1 MSERLAQV
9 LERADELLSRLE
21 HFLPK
26 QAPIDWSATYAATW
40 NSKHGRSNFHP
51 VGHLDTIQLDDLLE
65 VDRQKEALIQNTAQ
79 FCAGLPANNVLLWG
93 ARGTGKSSLIHA
105 LLNSFAKRSL
115 RLVEVDKKSL
125 ADIARLAEHLQKE
138 PFRFIVVCDDLSF
151 DATDTG
157 YKELKSSLEGAIF
170 ATVENVLV
178 YITSNRRHLITEL
191 AKENQELQELHSS
204 ETVEEKISLSDRF
217 GLWLSFHPFDQEQY
231 LRVAKH
237 WVRHYAEQCS
247 FKYSFDDEV
256 RTNALRWALNRGVR
270 SGRTANHFARAWV
283 GGKSLEHLSKENDGD

>member
-1 MSERLAQV
+1 MSERLERI

-21 HFLPK
+21 RMLPTTET
-26 QAPIDWSATYAATW
+26 IDWSATYAATW
-40 NSKHGRSNFHP
+40 SSKRGRSNFHP
-51 VGHLDTIQLDDLLE
+51 VGHIDTIQLDDLLE
-65 VDRQKEALIQNTAQ
+65 IDRQKDSLIQNTAQ

-105 LLNSFAKRSL
+105 LLNSFAERSL
-115 RLVEVDKKSL
+115 RLVEVDKRSL
-125 ADIARLAEHLQKE
+125 ADIAILAEQLQQE

-178 YITSNRRHLITEL
+178 YITSNRRHLISEL

-231 LRVAKH
+231 LRVVQH
-237 WVRHYAEQCS
+237 WVKHYAEQCN
-247 FKYSFDDEV
+247 FEHSFDDEV
-256 RTNALRWALNRGVR
+256 RTIALRWALNRGVR

-283 GGKSLEHLSKENDGD
+283 GSKSLEILSRESDGQ